1 MINRR
6 MKTETTIEATMA
18 AVGQK
23 TTIAGAGTTGIG
35 YLASSEFLGLAGLA
49 VAVAGLLVNLYFRWK
64 EDRRQQL
71 KHEAEMA
78 AIRGGMHGNR

>member
-23 TTIAGAGTTGIG
+23 TTVAGASVTGAG
-35 YLASSEFLGLAGLA
+35 WVFSNEFLGLAGLL
-49 VAVAGLLVNLYFRWK
+49 VAVAGLLVNIYFRWK
-64 EDRRQQL
+64 EDRRQQR

-78 AIRGGMHGNR
+78 AIRGGMNGDR